1 MSADRP
7 SPQRSEPSVES
18 QQRALILS
26 SFVNRIGTG
35 LFSAAS
41 VLYFTRVVHLS
52 ASQVGFGLTIAGFV
66 GLLSGIPVGHLADRR
81 GPRSVTLATLL
92 VQAVTMAA
100 YVFIHSW
107 TMFAVVAALDLLAAS
122 ANNAARGT
130 LIARLGG
137 AEPAA
142 FRARL
147 RVFVN
152 LGLVLGTAGAGAAAA
167 LDTRGAYVVLIL
179 ANAASYLICAA
190 LLLRVRD
197 FAPLPHGD
205 ARHGMLTAL
214 TDLPFAAFSAL
225 NGLIGLEYQVPILLL
240 PLWISQHTSAPR
252 WTVSG
257 VYLVNAALC
266 TILQVRV
273 GRRVDSPE
281 DGGRALRAAG
291 LIFLAASPVMA
302 LSADVPGWAALVLAL
317 LGVGAHSFGE
327 VLHTSAGF
335 ALGFGLAPDHA
346 QGQYQGLVGI
356 GYDLGQAI
364 APSLLTTVCLG
375 LGQAGWLL
383 LGGFLAALGLAG
395 PPVTAWAQR
404 PSTLPAQPVR
414 VP

>member
-1 MSADRP
+1 MPASAL
-7 SPQRSEPSVES
+7 ES

-35 LFSAAS
+35 LFSAVS
-41 VLYFTRVVHLS
+41 VLYFTRAVHLS
-52 ASQVGFGLTIAGFV
+52 ASRVGLGLTIAGFV

-81 GPRSVTLATLL
+81 GPRSVTLATLM
-92 VQAVTMAA
+92 VQAVTMGA
-100 YVFIHSW
+100 YVFIHDW
-107 TMFAVVAALDLLAAS
+107 TMFAVVAALDLLAQS

-152 LGLVLGTAGAGAAAA
+152 LGLVVGTAGAGAAAA
-167 LDTRGAYVVLIL
+167 LDTRAAYVALIL
-179 ANAASYLICAA
+179 ANAASYLVCAG
-190 LLLRVRD
+190 LLLRVPD
-197 FAPLPHGD
+197 FEPLPHSGG
-205 ARHGMLTAL
+205 RGGMLSVLA
-214 TDLPFAAFSAL
+214 DLPYAAFSAL
-225 NGLIGLEYQVPILLL
+225 YGLMGLEFQVPILLL

-252 WTVSG
+252 WAVSG

-266 TILQVRV
+266 MVLQVRV
-273 GRRVDSPE
+273 GRQVNDPV
-281 DGGRALRAAG
+281 DGGRALRRAG
-291 LIFLAASPVMA
+291 LLFLAAAPVMA
-302 LSADVPGWAALVLAL
+302 LTADVPSWAAVALAF
-317 LGVGAHSFGE
+317 LGVGVHSLGQ

-335 ALGFGLAPDHA
+335 ALGYGLAPDHA
-346 QGQYQGLVGI
+346 QGRYQGLMGI

-364 APSLLTTVCLG
+364 APYLLTAVCLG

-395 PPVTAWAQR
+395 PPLTAWALR
-404 PSTLPAQPVR
+404 ARADSPRRAALSAGPSA
-414 VP
+414 